1 MKIVVKLFAS
11 LSDFLPTDSR
21 ANSMEIEVP
30 ADTTANQIIDLLE
43 LPRSKIHLVLRN
55 GSFLEAQDRD
65 SPLIEEGDAIAF
77 WPPIAGG

>member
-21 ANSMEIEVP
+21 ANSMEFEVP
-30 ADTTANQIIDLLE
+30 DDATANQIMDLLK
-43 LPRSKIHLVLRN
+43 LPREKVHLVLRN
-55 GSFLEAQDRD
+55 GLFVESQDRD
-65 SPLIEEGDAIAF
+65 RPLIKEGDAIAF

>member
-11 LSDFLPTDSR
+11 LSDLLPTESR

-30 ADTTANQIIDLLE
+30 DDATANQIIDLLQ
-43 LPRSKIHLVLRN
+43 LPQSKVHLVLQN
-55 GSFLEAQDRD
+55 GLFVEAQDRD
-65 SPLIEEGDAIAF
+65 LPLIKEGDAIAF

>member
-11 LSDFLPTDSR
+11 LSDFLPTNSR

-30 ADTTANQIIDLLE
+30 EDTTANQIIDLLE
-43 LPRSKIHLVLRN
+43 LPRNRVHLVLRN
-55 GSFLEAQDRD
+55 GAFVEMEDRD
-65 SPLIEEGDAIAF
+65 LPLIEDGDAIAF